1 MPTRAQQL
9 PPISRPAPPV
19 SPGQAPNPSDE
30 NDEDSMARRAMVQQ
44 AKRRNEQRQQEIV
57 KDTAKLVDL
66 TQQLKAELDKSGK
79 DQMSLSAI
87 KKTEEIEKLAKTIK
101 EKMKGS

>member
-1 MPTRAQQL
+1 
-9 PPISRPAPPV
+9 
-19 SPGQAPNPSDE
+19 
-30 NDEDSMARRAMVQQ
+30 MARRAMVQQ